1 MAVPGEVHV
10 LGAIAA
16 AEEAMD
22 VTLKDKQREA
32 VVGFM
37 KGSDVFVSFPTGYGK
52 SMVYAIL
59 PPAFDHLKGLLQ
71 SHTLAVCLYLWL
83 PDHTRRD

>member
-22 VTLKDKQREA
+22 VTLNKDKQWEA

-37 KGSDVFVSFPTGYGK
+37 KG
-52 SMVYAIL
+52 
-59 PPAFDHLKGLLQ
+59 
-71 SHTLAVCLYLWL
+71 
-83 PDHTRRD
+83 